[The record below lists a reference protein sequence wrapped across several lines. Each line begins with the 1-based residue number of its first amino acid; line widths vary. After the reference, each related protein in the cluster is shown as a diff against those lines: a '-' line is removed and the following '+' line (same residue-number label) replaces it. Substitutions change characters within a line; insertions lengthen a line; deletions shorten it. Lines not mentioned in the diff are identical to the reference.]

1 MPGSEAIILAAIVAF
16 FAFFFTRMD
25 KKMDK
30 RDKAAEV
37 RETVREKRAEERT
50 EKLVKCRDLE
60 LSYMIAAGG
69 LAEHIAECMQ
79 SSKECPACDPNDPN
93 DPITQAKKHFS
104 DRKHDLEKFY
114 RTSTTE
120 DNIKGAQRS

>member
-60 LSYMIAAGG
+60 LSYMIAAGV
-69 LAEHIAECMQ
+69 LQ
-79 SSKECPACDPNDPN
+79 SILRNACKAARSVRHVIQTIQTTLLLRQKNIFLIESMTLRSSTEPALQKT
-93 DPITQAKKHFS
+93 I
-104 DRKHDLEKFY
+104 
-114 RTSTTE
+114 
-120 DNIKGAQRS
+120 